1 MDSSWKAYLELEFQ
15 VYNFLPLG
23 ILDKNVKVHFPHLVS
38 NSHRDDKMAVNEN
51 VSVRHFNVFKSK

>member
-1 MDSSWKAYLELEFQ
+1 MELEFQ